1 MDELTFHVP
10 TAVHFGLD
18 TINRI
23 GQVVSRHGTRAF
35 VVADGVLGDYR
46 VVEPVKGYL
55 KKAGVAAIVFDELG
69 PNSTSRVVE
78 KGLDLCRA
86 GRADVVLGIGGIRAL
101 SYAKCIARLAPVEAP
116 FDDYF
121 TGPRAREEDGLSLPL
136 VEVPTTCRDPFMLND
151 DCLLVDARN
160 RRVSVPN
167 VGKTADAA
175 VIDPVLTLSVS
186 ERFTVSTMLDTLL
199 SAIESYFS
207 RRSTFLSET
216 LSLRAIGVITS
227 IMDEL
232 AAHSDDRDL
241 RFQASQAGLLVALS
255 LSMSTQG
262 VGSAIAYALGGKM
275 MVPKSVVGAV
285 MLPHILELGLRSQP
299 KKVERIGN
307 VLGEEIYG
315 KPLKEFS
322 VQVVDAVR
330 QRMGLFQVPMRL
342 KELDLDLDSMV
353 EIASVAHGL
362 PMTHFLSD
370 PISEEDVL
378 ALIKQAF

>member
-18 TINRI
+18 LLNRI
-23 GQVVSRHGTRAF
+23 GQEASKLGKRAF
-35 VVADGVLGDYR
+35 LTTDSVLNEER
-46 VVEPVKGYL
+46 VVQSIVGFL
-55 KKAGVAAIVFDELG
+55 KRSGVEAIVFDELG
-69 PNSTSRVVE
+69 PNSTSTSIE
-78 KGLDLCRA
+78 KGLALCRA
-86 GRADVVLGIGGIRAL
+86 SYADLVIGVGGIRAL
-101 SYAKCIARLAPVEAP
+101 SCAKCIARLAASEAP

-121 TGPRAREEDGLSLPL
+121 DGPRAAEEAGLALPYI
-136 VEVPTTCRDPFMLND
+136 EIPTTCRDPFMLTD
-151 DCLLVDARN
+151 DCVVVDARN
-160 RRVSVPN
+160 RRAHVYN

-175 VIDPVLTLSVS
+175 IIDPVLTLSLS
-186 ERFTVSTMLDTLL
+186 SQYTISTMLDTLL

-232 AAHSDDRDL
+232 AAHSEDRNL
-241 RFQASQAGLLVALS
+241 RFQASQAGLLVSLS

-262 VGSAIAYALGGKM
+262 IGSAVAYAIGAKE
-275 MVPKSVVGAV
+275 MVPKSTVAAV
-285 MLPHILELGLRSQP
+285 MIPYVLELGMRTQP

-307 VLGEEIYG
+307 VLGEEVYG

-330 QRMGLFQVPMRL
+330 QRMGLLQVPMRL
-342 KELDLDLDSMV
+342 KELDLELDDMV
-353 EIASVAHGL
+353 EISRIAHEL
-362 PMTHFLSD
+362 PMASFLSE
-370 PISEEDVL
+370 PLSAEDIFE
-378 ALIKQAF
+378 LIRQAF